1 MKVEAKFPGSEEDSS
16 HEYTGKDDY
25 PVSPTAGKVWQL
37 LQVISQPNGLGVKG
51 ILFCNNKIY

>member
-25 PVSPTAGKVWQL
+25 PVSPTAGKM
-37 LQVISQPNGLGVKG
+37 SHE
-51 ILFCNNKIY
+51 YS